1 MSNDN
6 RLKDYN
12 AVMIMKEEKQ
22 GDLHSHGRILIH
34 EQDLEYQQKDL
45 FWAFAK
51 GDTNY
56 IYPFDAETLKKR
68 DHFISKAF
76 QLAFTGIITMGVS
89 NWLFFKQIKP
99 QPQSVYSNAVKVSL
113 LAISNLVPLSVI
125 SYQGFQLYNHT
136 NDFLYEKYLKPAVD
150 LHKAEREAG
159 IYRH

>member
-6 RLKDYN
+6 KLKNYD
-12 AVMIMKEEKQ
+12 AIMIMKEERQ
-22 GDLHSHGRILIH
+22 GDIHSHDRVLVH
-34 EQDLEYQQKDL
+34 EQDLQYQQKDL

-56 IYPFDAETLKKR
+56 IYPFDVETLKKR

-76 QLAFTGIITMGVS
+76 QLAFTGLITMGVA
-89 NWLFFKQIKP
+89 NFMFVKQIKP
-99 QPQSVYSNAVKVSL
+99 QKVYSNAVKISL

-136 NDFLYEKYLKPAVD
+136 NDFLYEKYLKQAVEFQ
-150 LHKAEREAG
+150 KAERQAG
-159 IYRH
+159 RL